1 MMKIGIFIDGSKLS
15 GGSFHHSS
23 NVKKILGS
31 IEDYNIK
38 FYETNKLNKKRN
50 GHNHEIYSINFLD
63 RIFFLFYSSLFF
75 KKILNKFKI
84 VNRFERFIKK
94 NKIDLVFFLGQSQ
107 LSIFCDNINFVSYIY
122 EFHHKFRPDLPEY
135 KGLINFDERERQI
148 FSNTNKSIEVVV
160 DTAKKSEELE
170 KYYNC
175 PKQKIN
181 VIPLLV
187 NPNKFETKKI
197 NENILKFV
205 KDQKVYFF
213 YPAQYWAHKNHIF
226 ILETLKQIKENFK
239 ININFVFTGAKKE
252 NYKFI
257 QNKLNSYNLFKNV
270 KVFEYLDTHD
280 LNYLFK
286 NCSAVVM
293 PTLIGYSCMPLFE
306 AFYLKIPVIYT
317 KDLLDNEYK
326 KFVSEVDISNT
337 KELSDLLINFS
348 KRKEEFK
355 KITNSAKE
363 YFDKNLN
370 DESIKIKY
378 QELFKK
384 ISNKIKIYEQ

>member
-1 MMKIGIFIDGSKLS
+1 MIKIGIFIDGSKFS

-23 NVKKILGS
+23 NIRKILAS
-31 IEDYNIK
+31 IEGYNIK
-38 FYETNKLNKKRN
+38 FYVTNSHNKKRDIYDQ
-50 GHNHEIYSINFLD
+50 EIYRINFFD
-63 RIFFLFYSSLFF
+63 KIFFLLYSSLFF

-94 NKIDLVFFLGQSQ
+94 NKVDLVFFLGQSQ

-135 KGLINFDERERQI
+135 KNFLNYDEREKQV
-148 FSNTNKSIEVVV
+148 FSNINKSIEVVV
-160 DTAKKSEELE
+160 DTEKKSEELE

-181 VIPLLV
+181 VIPLLIDS
-187 NPNKFETKKI
+187 NKFETKKI

-226 ILETLKQIKENFK
+226 ILETLKQIKQNFK
-239 ININFVFTGAKKE
+239 IDINFVFTGAKKE

-257 QNKLNSYNLFKNV
+257 QNKLDSYNLFGNV
-270 KVFEYLDTHD
+270 KIFENLDTHD

-286 NCSAVVM
+286 NCSAVVL

-326 KFVSEVDISNT
+326 KFVTEVDISDIN
-337 KELSDLLINFS
+337 ELSDLLINFS

-355 KITNSAKE
+355 NITNNAKE

-370 DESIKIKY
+370 NESIKIKY

-384 ISNKIKIYEQ
+384 ISNKIKIYE